1 MVQFVLVGVC
11 AGATAALMFAPGASG
26 SPMAIMLAQ
35 LAPLPILISGLGW
48 GHWTALLA
56 AISSALALA
65 TFHTG
70 FFFLVFLFG
79 VALPAWW
86 LSYLTLLARP
96 GANGPGATGRGAN
109 GPGSLEW
116 YPVGRLVIWACV
128 LGTIV
133 TAAVVI
139 MLASTDAGYETA
151 LKAGF
156 EHFLRRQ
163 NGVPEGGPLV
173 LPGVSDPDRLLDLL
187 VLLIPP
193 GTAAFASMTKVLN
206 LWLAGRVV
214 HMSGRLVRPW
224 TDFAEL
230 RLPRIAAVVFIAAL
244 AGSALPD
251 LAGVLCRLL
260 AASLLFA
267 YVLLGFAVLHALTRP
282 LRNRSFV
289 LASAYT
295 AAVLLQWPTLIM
307 LLIGLADA
315 AIDLR
320 ARLSARSGPPQ
331 LPSP

>member
-1 MVQFVLVGVC
+1 MVQFVLIGAF
-11 AGATAALMFAPGASG
+11 AGATAALLFAPGVSG
-26 SPMAIMLAQ
+26 SPVAIFLAQ
-35 LAPLPILISGLGW
+35 LAPLPILIAGLGW

-56 AISSALALA
+56 AVTSALALA

-70 FFFLVFLFG
+70 LVLLVFLFG

-86 LSYLTLLARP
+86 LSYLALLARP
-96 GANGPGATGRGAN
+96 AAVGLGAGGPGT
-109 GPGSLEW
+109 LEW
-116 YPVGRLVIWACV
+116 YPVGRLVIWACA

-163 NGVPEGGPLV
+163 NGIPDGGPLV
-173 LPGVSDPDRLLDLL
+173 LPGVNDPDRLLEFL
-187 VLLIPP
+187 VLVIPP
-193 GTAAFASMTKVLN
+193 ATAAFASMTKVLN

-214 HMSGRLVRPW
+214 NISGLLRRPW
-224 TDFAEL
+224 TEFADL
-230 RLPRIAAVVFIAAL
+230 RLPPAAAAVFIAAL

-267 YVLLGFAVLHALTRP
+267 YVLLGFAVLHALTLP
-282 LRNRSFV
+282 LRNRTFV
-289 LASAYT
+289 LASAY
-295 AAVLLQWPTLIM
+295 AATLLLQWPTLIM

-315 AIDLR
+315 AVDLR
-320 ARLSARSGPPQ
+320 ARLSGRRGPPQ